1 MTAGGDAGLDA
12 DAGGEDPCARSRA
25 QRSDGAPPAQGARLN
40 APALAKE
47 VALDRLE
54 RLLERML
61 AALRR
66 YRARRGNWWER
77 G

>member
-1 MTAGGDAGLDA
+1 MTADGDDGGHAGER
-12 DAGGEDPCARSRA
+12 GEDAAARSSA
-25 QRSDGAPPAQGARLN
+25 QRSGGPPPASVPRLN

-54 RLLERML
+54 RLLERLL

-66 YRARRGNWWER
+66 YRARRGKWWER